1 MSSGSN
7 FLVVIFR
14 SMRFNQ
20 APLVTVCLVNKT
32 LFSSGLVVDVVDF
45 FSFFFSHLAFFLLSS
60 ILCLQ
65 ILYLFVH
72 DSEILIL
79 MGANNGMW
87 LLLLVEEDLRR
98 LEQQ

>member
-7 FLVVIFR
+7 FSVGIFR
-14 SMRFNQ
+14 FMRFNQ
-20 APLVTVCLVNKT
+20 APLVTVCSVNKT
-32 LFSSGLVVDVVDF
+32 LSSSGLVVDVVDF
-45 FSFFFSHLAFFLLSS
+45 FFFLILAFFLLSS

-79 MGANNGMW
+79 MGANNGM
-87 LLLLVEEDLRR
+87 
-98 LEQQ
+98 

>member
-1 MSSGSN
+1 MSSDSN
-7 FLVVIFR
+7 FSVGIFR
-14 SMRFNQ
+14 FMRFDQ

-32 LFSSGLVVDVVDF
+32 HFSSGLVVDVVDF
-45 FSFFFSHLAFFLLSS
+45 FFSHLAFFLLSY

-79 MGANNGMW
+79 MGANNGM
-87 LLLLVEEDLRR
+87 
-98 LEQQ
+98 

>member
-1 MSSGSN
+1 MLS
-7 FLVVIFR
+7 IF
-14 SMRFNQ
+14 S
-20 APLVTVCLVNKT
+20 
-32 LFSSGLVVDVVDF
+32 LFSV
-45 FSFFFSHLAFFLLSS
+45 FLLSS
-60 ILCLQ
+60 IFCLQ

-87 LLLLVEEDLRR
+87 LLLVVKEDLSR